1 MRGCSSKTVI
11 SLVMSISIQ
20 RDKAYIR
27 GMEKTP
33 NAKPIYK
40 KKWFIFLSIFV
51 ILAIIG
57 TFSAEDE
64 TVQKETFV
72 PVSMVTLNAGFDEDA
87 NEWFYGAN
95 FKADAPE
102 NTKLDCNITALD
114 KSGIELTSYQAT
126 HNVTKSGIAVLY
138 GETVLPS
145 AEESIVKAITSFDVK
160 CKKA

>member
-1 MRGCSSKTVI
+1 
-11 SLVMSISIQ
+11 MSISIQ

-95 FKADAPE
+95 FKADASE
-102 NTKLDCNITALD
+102 NTKLDCTITALD
-114 KSGIELTSYQAT
+114 KSGSKLTSYQAT